1 MANTQTI
8 LVLTDFSKI
17 ADRAADLALELAL
30 NNQKDLLIY
39 NSVISIEAS
48 VLTEERRSSIDEIT
62 LKTGKSQAN
71 LKQLT
76 DRLTLK
82 LSAEQQSKLKITVE
96 EGTGGPM
103 ETILNLVAENNIWM
117 VVMGNHDDK
126 QITNKYFDSNV
137 PFVMNNCG
145 CPLLLVP

>member
-30 NNQKDLLIY
+30 NNRKDLLIY

-48 VLTEERRSSIDEIT
+48 VLTEERRSSVDEIT
-62 LKTGKSQAN
+62 LKTAKSQAN

>member
-48 VLTEERRSSIDEIT
+48 VLTEERRSSVDEIT

>member
-1 MANTQTI
+1 MANTKTI

-39 NSVISIEAS
+39 NSIISIEAS
-48 VLTEERRSSIDEIT
+48 VLTEERRSSVDEIT

-82 LSAEQQSKLKITVE
+82 LSVDQQSKLKITVE